1 MIYEA
6 KTKVYCTNLG
16 QEFGTEI
23 SIQIVANSIDDAR
36 EQAERSFNR
45 YVARLQKNHKNTFGY
60 DYISIISPF

>member
-16 QEFGTEI
+16 KEFGTEI
-23 SIQIVANSIDDAR
+23 NYMVEAISIDNAL
-36 EQAERSFNR
+36 EIAKEKINK

-60 DYISIISPF
+60 DYISIVSPF